1 MRGQRNAGGGDTLIP
16 DVARGVDALIAEL
29 AGRQHGVVSRE
40 QLLGLGLGED
50 AIDRMIRAG
59 RLIRLHR
66 SVYAVGH
73 RNRSRRTAWMAAV
86 LAGGERAVLGHRP
99 AGALWGIC
107 RSEGPP
113 EVTLPAQRRPRR
125 GIVFHRAELPGDER
139 TVRDGIPVT
148 TVPRTILDLA
158 TVLDVRGIEKAIN
171 EAEIKCLWDELSLH
185 DLLHRYPRRPG
196 NRNIRAALDK
206 RSEGATPTK
215 SDLEELLI
223 RFADRAGLERPETN
237 VVIEGI
243 EVDCV
248 WRRQRVIIEIDG
260 WETHKTRAAF
270 ERDREKSRILQ
281 AAGWRCVP
289 VTYLQLEYTSAEV
302 SRDVR
307 RLVMGPPLSA
317 VVRATRRYRST
328 SR

>member
-1 MRGQRNAGGGDTLIP
+1 LRDVTRDMRGQRNAGGVDALIP
-16 DVARGVDALIAEL
+16 DVARGVDAVIAEL

-73 RNRSRRTAWMAAV
+73 RGRSRRTAWMAAV

-107 RSEGPP
+107 RSEGRP
-113 EVTLPAQRRPRR
+113 EVIVPAQRRPRR
-125 GIVFHRAELPGDER
+125 SIIFHRGELPSDER

-185 DLLHRYPRRPG
+185 DLLHRYPRRRG
-196 NRNIRAALDK
+196 NKNIRAALAK
-206 RSEGATPTK
+206 RREGPTPTK

-223 RFADRAGLERPETN
+223 RFADRGGFPRPETN

-243 EVDCV
+243 EVDRV
-248 WRRQRVIIEIDG
+248 WRRQRVIIEVDG

-270 ERDREKSRILQ
+270 ERDREKSRIP
-281 AAGWRCVP
+281 AGRWLALCAGH
-289 VTYLQLEYTSAEV
+289 YLQLEHTSAEV
-302 SRDVR
+302 ARDVR
-307 RLVMGPPLSA
+307 RLLS
-317 VVRATRRYRST
+317 VATLAA
-328 SR
+328 